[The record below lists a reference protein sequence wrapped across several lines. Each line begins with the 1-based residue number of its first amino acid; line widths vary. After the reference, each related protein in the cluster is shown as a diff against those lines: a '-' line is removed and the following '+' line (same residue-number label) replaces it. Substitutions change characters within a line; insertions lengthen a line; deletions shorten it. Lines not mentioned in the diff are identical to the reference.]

1 MLLIL
6 KYFTRETSI
15 KGNFFILTDLM
26 DQYLPNKTLQFDRPR
41 SYLLPY
47 GIEGYRDQ
55 LDDIMEQNTYKML
68 AIFGITR

>member
-1 MLLIL
+1 
-6 KYFTRETSI
+6 
-15 KGNFFILTDLM
+15 M
-26 DQYLPNKTLQFDRPR
+26 DQYLPNKTLLFDRPR